1 MQIQRSSHRYRSRR
15 DPQDG
20 LRLRLRD
27 LAAVRPRYGYRR
39 LHILLRR
46 EGMTINHKIVLRL
59 YREENL
65 QVRTKRRRKVTARPR
80 VRLPAPSELNH
91 RWSLDFVSDELA
103 SGRRFRVLTVIDM
116 HSRECLALAAG
127 VSLPATTVT
136 RVLDGVIAKRGVPV
150 ALTLACYVLLCQ
162 GYRRRW
168 AVQSRDRY
176 GHGLG
181 EPAHRAS
188 SGLVPEERRVPGEGR
203 SSCLRQEEPRTTVG
217 ISCSPARAGASGL
230 QAAIRSS
237 FQRWSTSKASRC
249 FTTANA

>member
-150 ALTLACYVLLCQ
+150 ALTLDN
-162 GYRRRW
+162 GT
-168 AVQSRDRY
+168 
-176 GHGLG
+176 
-181 EPAHRAS
+181 E
-188 SGLVPEERRVPGEGR
+188 
-203 SSCLRQEEPRTTVG
+203 
-217 ISCSPARAGASGL
+217 
-230 QAAIRSS
+230 
-237 FQRWSTSKASRC
+237 FTSKHFDAWAYSGGIQLDFIRPGRPIENC
-249 FTTANA
+249 YIESFNGKLRDECLSQYWFLSLSEAQQQLNAFRRDYNETRPHSSLGNLPPAVYVQQLQDLVAR